1 MNYTYNATI
10 QPFIDRGII
19 LIYSAIKGSIDNAKK
34 LIHIGLMSDSLFTG
48 WLDTFYNMSVI
59 PCFNTDRLII
69 IVYQDKPLEL
79 YLTSLHLGLGRF

>member
-1 MNYTYNATI
+1 MVNNLINNLFADFIHVTKVMNYTYNATI

-48 WLDTFYNMSVI
+48 
-59 PCFNTDRLII
+59 
-69 IVYQDKPLEL
+69 
-79 YLTSLHLGLGRF
+79 

>member
-1 MNYTYNATI
+1 MVNNLINNLFADFIHVAKVMSYTYNATI

-48 WLDTFYNMSVI
+48 
-59 PCFNTDRLII
+59 
-69 IVYQDKPLEL
+69 
-79 YLTSLHLGLGRF
+79 

>member
-1 MNYTYNATI
+1 MVNNLINNLFADFIHVAKVVNYTDNATI

-48 WLDTFYNMSVI
+48 
-59 PCFNTDRLII
+59 
-69 IVYQDKPLEL
+69 
-79 YLTSLHLGLGRF
+79 

>member
-1 MNYTYNATI
+1 MVNNLINNLFADFIHVATI

-48 WLDTFYNMSVI
+48 
-59 PCFNTDRLII
+59 
-69 IVYQDKPLEL
+69 
-79 YLTSLHLGLGRF
+79 